1 MQRNSSLQLGTTAAG
16 APQVTRD
23 DATARA
29 AELRQ
34 FIETHNYLYYVLDQ
48 PEISDTEWDRA
59 FNELVKIETEFPELR
74 TDDSPSL
81 RVGAPPSEKFAPH
94 RHIVPMLSLDNA
106 FSHDDLTA
114 WDTRNSKLIG
124 NSTLSYHGE
133 LKFDGLSLSLTYT
146 DGLLVSAATRGD
158 GQTGENI
165 TQNARTIKAIPLR
178 LREPVEGTLEVRG
191 EVVMTHEEFARVNA
205 QRRAAGEPEF
215 ANPRNCAAGSMRQ
228 LDSRITASRN
238 LTFYAYS
245 FGANPSLTTQSQSD
259 LAKKLRALGF
269 QVSTECKELA
279 NIADCV
285 AFASHWET
293 NRRSLKFDIDG
304 LVFKVNE
311 TQAQA
316 TLGNTSHG
324 PRWAIAYKFTAERA
338 TTIMHDITWQV
349 GRTGV
354 VTPTAELTPVA
365 VGGVTISR
373 ATLHNYQD
381 LLRKDVRIGDSVI
394 VERAGDVIPAVVEP
408 VLDSKHTSRE
418 IPQAPTHCPV
428 CRTELKQTPGEVALR
443 CPNKTCP
450 AQIAERIVHFVSRNA
465 MDIEGFGEKLVLRL
479 LEEGFVEDVADLY
492 VLHNRASEL
501 IALDRMGEQSVANL
515 LDAIETSKTR
525 PLNRLVFAL
534 GIRHVGESG
543 AFALAAHF
551 GDFERLTAATFEE
564 LLQVP
569 DVGPNTAGEIIE
581 FFQDEENRNMIS
593 RLLSNGVAPQPIERT
608 TTDSEFSGKTIVFTG
623 KLEQLTRER
632 AEEIVRKLGATAA
645 GSVSKKTDLVVA
657 GPGAG
662 SKLEAASKHGIKVIS
677 EEEFLK
683 LLPQGTL
690 D

>member
-23 DATARA
+23 AATARA

-74 TDDSPSL
+74 TDDSPTL

-94 RHIVPMLSLDNA
+94 RHFVPMLSLDNA

-245 FGANPSLTTQSQSD
+245 FGANPSLTIQSQSD
-259 LAKKLRALGF
+259 LAKTLRELGF
-269 QVSTECKELA
+269 QVSTECKQLA

-316 TLGNTSHG
+316 KLGNTSHG

-338 TTIMHDITWQV
+338 TTVMHDITWQV

-492 VLHNRASEL
+492 GLHNRASEL